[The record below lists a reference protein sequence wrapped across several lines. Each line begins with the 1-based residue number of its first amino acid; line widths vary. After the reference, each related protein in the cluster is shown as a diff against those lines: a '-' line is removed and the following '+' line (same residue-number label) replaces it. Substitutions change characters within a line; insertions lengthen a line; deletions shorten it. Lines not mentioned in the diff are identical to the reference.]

1 MSPPHPD
8 GPTYQME
15 GFTSAVFRAASQ
27 GSDPSPHLNIQGP
40 TLDDLTDQLA
50 ALIDEAGRS
59 GDYSQLLSPERSF
72 AV

>member
-1 MSPPHPD
+1 
-8 GPTYQME
+8 ME

-27 GSDPSPHLNIQGP
+27 GNNPGPRLNIQGP

-50 ALIDEAGRS
+50 ALIDEAGHS
-59 GDYSQLLSPERSF
+59 GDYSQLLSPERMF